1 MAKIFMPEVDPKNR
15 LRLLQDNC
23 DSHEQTTYLKDLT
36 QEELDAKRETICNNA
51 IAVSGLDEDLKAAKD
66 NYKAKSAPLKEE
78 SKILLSEVR
87 TRRTKVNGT
96 LYNIAD
102 HESNMMEQYDE
113 NGELVATR
121 RLKAEE
127 KQGRLK
133 VVPAPAKAVNE

>member
-1 MAKIFMPEVDPKNR
+1 MPEVDPKNR